1 MDVTL
6 IVIQKDVKNIGK
18 LMFQFEL
25 NQKVKV
31 HLNTKTIMGTVYRRS
46 WEEDSSG
53 AKERYT
59 VKLTS
64 GGFYTL
70 NVKQIEKINEETK

>member
-1 MDVTL
+1 M
-6 IVIQKDVKNIGK
+6 IQKDVKNIGK
-18 LMFQFEL
+18 LMFKFEL

-31 HLNTKTIMGTVYRRS
+31 HLNTKTTMGTVYRRS

-59 VKLTS
+59 VKLKS

-70 NVKQIEKINEETK
+70 NVKQIEKIDEEIEQ